1 MLRTVVRWLAAGLGV
16 LLTAIPLLAHHN
28 ITGKF
33 DPARTRTLIGVV
45 TRLDWANPHVHILMD
60 VVDGNTVT
68 NWAVELESTLDL
80 ERSGWTLNT
89 LKPGDS
95 VTVQGMLARD
105 GSSQIWGDSVVLTAS
120 KKRVLDMSAAAKA
133 FLLPVANLPARATP
147 RWPDGTPRLG
157 PAPGEKGY
165 WARPSAT
172 MLVEAGV
179 RVDANEHGLL
189 KNIADAGKVA
199 PFQAWS
205 KALFEQR
212 QRNFLKD
219 DPMFQYCMPPGAVRQ
234 FQQPYGVQF
243 LEDKTFGRIFL
254 AEGGGNHIWHFIYT
268 DGRPQTG
275 EIGGNDDNPLYYGN
289 ARGKWEGDTFVVD
302 SKTFIDN
309 FWFSNGGLPHTNF
322 LHLVE
327 RFTRSDYNTLKYE
340 VTIDDPGAYTRS
352 WNATWNLQWVAEDL
366 PTYYCQDNRP

>member
-1 MLRTVVRWLAAGLGV
+1 LAGGVGLLLAAM
-16 LLTAIPLLAHHN
+16 PLLAHHN
-28 ITGKF
+28 ISGKF
-33 DPARTRTLIGVV
+33 DPAKTRTLNGVV

-60 VVDGNTVT
+60 VIEGNAVR

-80 ERSGWTLNT
+80 ERSGWNLTT
-89 LKPGDS
+89 LKPGDA

-105 GSSQIWGDSVVLTAS
+105 GSPQIWGDSVVLTAS
-120 KKRVLDMSAAAKA
+120 KKRVLDVSEAAKA
-133 FLLPVANLPARATP
+133 FLRPVANLPARATP
-147 RWPDGTPRLG
+147 RWPDGKPRLG
-157 PAPGEKGY
+157 PEPGEKGY
-165 WARPSAT
+165 WARPNAT
-172 MLVEAGV
+172 TLMEAGV
-179 RVDANEHGLL
+179 RVEANEHGLL

-199 PFQAWS
+199 PLQPWA

-212 QRNFLKD
+212 QRNFLAD
-219 DPMFQYCMPPGAVRQ
+219 DPMFKYCMPPGAVRQ

-243 LEDKTFGRIFL
+243 LEDKTFQRVFL
-254 AEGGGNHIWHFIYT
+254 VEGGGNHIWHFIYT
-268 DGRPQTG
+268 DGRPQIG

-309 FWFSNGGLPHTNF
+309 FWFSNGGLPHTDH